1 MSTEA
6 VLTVWWLSIAVLVVV
21 TAVVGLLLALV
32 LRSARNIERTAADI
46 WTTGKLVAN
55 NTIHIPLLRET
66 NRIVGRIL
74 ETAGQVVG
82 GAGAIEQHA
91 EGCPGCPE
99 CVLEQESG
107 R

>member
-6 VLTVWWLSIAVLVVV
+6 ITTVWLLSIALLVVV
-21 TAVVGLLLALV
+21 TAVVGLLLALI

-66 NRIVGRIL
+66 NRIAKRIL
-74 ETAGQVVG
+74 DTAGQIVA

-99 CVLEQESG
+99 CVLEQRTG

>member
-1 MSTEA
+1 MSTQA
-6 VLTVWWLSIAVLVVV
+6 VLTVWWLSIALLLIV

-66 NRIVGRIL
+66 NRIAVRIL
-74 ETAGQVVG
+74 DTAGQIVA
-82 GAGAIEQHA
+82 GAGTIEQHA

-99 CVLEQESG
+99 CVLEHKPG

>member
-6 VLTVWWLSIAVLVVV
+6 INTIWWLSIAILLVV
-21 TAVVGLLLALV
+21 TGVVGLLLAFV
-32 LRSARNIERTAADI
+32 LRSARNIERTAAEI

-66 NRIVGRIL
+66 NRLVDHIQDVAMKI
-74 ETAGQVVG
+74 AG

-99 CVLEQESG
+99 CVLEQEAGS
-107 R
+107 